1 MEDSQGFWKAV
12 SIVQGL
18 GDGEHPG
25 VHSHEGGTRKVIGS
39 CHGLKEEVTFHV
51 TNGTSTMYWAS
62 MGKYFTQDL
71 LNPQHTLSSVTR
83 GKGKHG
89 DTV

>member
-25 VHSHEGGTRKVIGS
+25 GHSHEGGTRKVIGS
-39 CHGLKEEVTFHV
+39 CHGLKEEATFHV
-51 TNGTSTMYWAS
+51 TNGTSIGHPW
-62 MGKYFTQDL
+62 GPK
-71 LNPQHTLSSVTR
+71 SS
-83 GKGKHG
+83 
-89 DTV
+89 